1 MPKTSEDSDQAA
13 LADLL
18 ADPIVQMVMRADH
31 VTQQQL
37 VALIGQMLS
46 KLGAGSKVDPGGNP
60 IERTSRDYR
69 PSVGIMLLNKDNE
82 VFVGRRQRTGGEA
95 WQMPQGG
102 IDEGEDPRTAAFREL
117 KEETGI
123 ENAEILAESKSWLY
137 YDLPAALVGK
147 TRHKGWRGQRQK
159 WFAMR
164 FKGSD
169 GDINIMNPESEFSA
183 WKWVGIE
190 QLADLIVPFK
200 RLVYMSVL
208 DEFRDAVEPFVDG
221 S

>member
-1 MPKTSEDSDQAA
+1 MPKTPQDPNQAA
-13 LADLL
+13 LAELL

-31 VTQQQL
+31 VTEQEL
-37 VALIGQMLS
+37 AALIGEKLS
-46 KLGAGSKVDPGGNP
+46 KLGAGSKV
-60 IERTSRDYR
+60 ERDGTPTERASRDYR
-69 PSVGIMLLNKDNE
+69 SSVGIMLLNQNNE
-82 VFVGRRQRTGGEA
+82 VFVGRRRQSGGEA

-102 IDEGEDPRTAAFREL
+102 IDEGEDPRIAAFREL

-169 GDINIMNPESEFSA
+169 GDINIMTQESEFSA

-208 DEFRDAVEPFVDG
+208 DEFRDAVER
-221 S
+221 

>member
-1 MPKTSEDSDQAA
+1 MPKTSQHPSQAA
-13 LADLL
+13 LTELL
-18 ADPIVQMVMRADH
+18 ADPIVQMAMRADR
-31 VTQQQL
+31 VTEQQL
-37 VALIGQMLS
+37 VALIGEMLS
-46 KLGAGSKVDPGGNP
+46 KLAAGSKASPGGSP
-60 IERTSRDYR
+60 IGHAARDYR
-69 PSVGIMLLNKDNE
+69 PSVGIMLLNGNND
-82 VFVGRRQRTGGEA
+82 VFVGRRRKTGAEA

-123 ENAEILAESKSWLY
+123 ENAEILAESRSWLY
-137 YDLPAALVGK
+137 YDLPATPVGEI
-147 TRHKGWRGQRQK
+147 RHKGWRGQRQK

-164 FKGSD
+164 YRGSD
-169 GDINIMNPESEFSA
+169 ADINIVTPGSEFSA

-208 DEFRDAVEPFVDG
+208 DEFRDAVER
-221 S
+221 

>member
-1 MPKTSEDSDQAA
+1 MPKTSQDSSRAA
-13 LADLL
+13 LTELL

-31 VTQQQL
+31 VTEQEL
-37 VALIGQMLS
+37 VALIGEKLS
-46 KLGAGSKVDPGGNP
+46 KLGAGSKVEPNGTP
-60 IERTSRDYR
+60 IDRASRDYR
-69 PSVGIMLLNKDNE
+69 SSVGIMLLNQNNE
-82 VFVGRRQRTGGEA
+82 VFVGRRRQSGGEA

-102 IDEGEDPRTAAFREL
+102 IDEGEDPRIAAFREL

-169 GDINIMNPESEFSA
+169 GDINIMTQESEFSA

-208 DEFRDAVEPFVDG
+208 DEFRDAVER
-221 S
+221 

>member
-1 MPKTSEDSDQAA
+1 MPKTSQDPNRATLTE
-13 LADLL
+13 LL

-31 VTQQQL
+31 VTEHEL
-37 VALIGQMLS
+37 AALIGEKLS
-46 KLGAGSKVDPGGNP
+46 KLGAGSKSDFGGNP
-60 IERTSRDYR
+60 IEPASRDYR
-69 PSVGIMLLNKDNE
+69 PSVGIMLLNEKKE
-82 VFVGRRQRTGGEA
+82 VFVGRRRKTAGEA

-102 IDEGEDPRTAAFREL
+102 IDEGEDPRVAAFREL
-117 KEETGI
+117 KEETSI

-137 YDLPAALVGK
+137 YDLPVALVGK

-169 GDINIMNPESEFSA
+169 VDIDIATHESEFSA
-183 WKWVGIE
+183 WKWVAME
-190 QLADLIVPFK
+190 DLADLIVPFK

-208 DEFRDAVEPFVDG
+208 DEFRDAVEPFADRI
-221 S
+221 